1 MKLGSQDS
9 GRYSNLDNLDK
20 SPLATNLK
28 TNPSYLSPNYDFSN
42 LKNNTM
48 PNTVPN
54 TGPNA

>member
-9 GRYSNLDNLDK
+9 GRYNNLDK
-20 SPLATNLK
+20 SPLAISLK
-28 TNPSYLSPNYDFSN
+28 TNPSYLSPSYDFSN

-54 TGPNA
+54 TGPNAEF